1 VDVDGLTRVFGDVT
15 VRPLAPGEEAAL
27 NDAFNAAFSQQRSLE
42 EWAWKFPPEP
52 DGRAIRVAELG
63 GELIAQYA
71 GVPAR
76 VQVDDRVWSAV
87 QIVDV
92 FSTRAARAAL
102 FGRRGVWVRTVD
114 AFIEDIGQSGRA
126 PLFYG
131 FPSARARRLGTLEL
145 GYYTVEPP
153 IAELSR
159 RVAPSPRGLRAC
171 AYRAEPSP
179 DWEPRL
185 DLLWARVRR
194 DYPVAVVRD
203 AAYALRRY
211 AGHPHVR
218 YHRFVILPRVG
229 RRALAWVVF
238 RTDGGVCRLVD
249 LVWDRDH
256 PGALEL
262 VSWLSSRLAADTG
275 CATELAW
282 VTGDP
287 DATGRLQRLG
297 WAVSPQRDG
306 LSFVCRSFDADLD
319 VHAFDHRVYVTLGDS
334 DLV

>member
-1 VDVDGLTRVFGDVT
+1 VDVDELTRSFGDVT
-15 VRPLAPGEEAAL
+15 VRPLARGEEGAL
-27 NDAFNAAFSQQRSLE
+27 NDAFNGVFNQQRSLE

-52 DGRAIRVAELG
+52 DGRAIRVAECG
-63 GELIAQYA
+63 GEIVAHYA

-76 VQVDDRVWSAV
+76 VQVDGRVWSAV

-114 AFIEDIGQSGRA
+114 AFIEDIGFSGRA

-153 IAELSR
+153 LEELNRPVAAR
-159 RVAPSPRGLRAC
+159 RRGLRSWV
-171 AYRAEPSP
+171 YRAEPSA

-185 DLLWARVRR
+185 DLLWDRVRR

-203 AAYALRRY
+203 AEYALRRY
-211 AGHPHVR
+211 AGHPGVR

-229 RRALAWVVF
+229 RRVLAWVVF

-249 LVWDRDH
+249 LLWDRGH
-256 PGALEL
+256 PGALEM
-262 VSWLSSRLAADTG
+262 VSWLSSRLAGDTG
-275 CATELAW
+275 CSTETAW
-282 VTGDP
+282 LHGDREGS
-287 DATGRLQRLG
+287 ARLQARG
-297 WAVSPQRDG
+297 WVVSPQRDG

>member
-1 VDVDGLTRVFGDVT
+1 MDGLTRSFGDVT
-15 VRPLAPGEEAAL
+15 VRPLAPGEEASL
-27 NDAFNAAFSQQRSLE
+27 NDAFNAAFNQQRSLE

-52 DGRAIRVAELG
+52 DGRAIRVAELA
-63 GELIAQYA
+63 GELVAQYA

-92 FSTRAARAAL
+92 FSTRTARAAM

-114 AFIEDIGQSGRA
+114 AFIEDIGESGRA

-131 FPSARARRLGTLEL
+131 FPSSRARRLGTLEL
-145 GYYTVEPP
+145 GYYTVEPRLS
-153 IAELSR
+153 ELVRS
-159 RVAPSPRGLRAC
+159 VEPSPRGLRAC

-203 AAYALRRY
+203 ADYALRRY
-211 AGHPHVR
+211 AGHPSVR

-229 RRALAWVVF
+229 RRVLAWVVF
-238 RTDGGVCRLVD
+238 RTGEGVCRLVD
-249 LVWDRDH
+249 LVWDRGH
-256 PGALEL
+256 PGALEF
-262 VSWLSSRLAADTG
+262 VSWLSSRLATDTG
-275 CATELAW
+275 CGTEQAW
-282 VTGDP
+282 INGDP
-287 DATGRLQRLG
+287 EATARLQRLG
-297 WAVSPQRDG
+297 WVASPQRDG
-306 LSFVCRSFDADLD
+306 LSFVCRSFDPELD
-319 VHAFDHRVYVTLGDS
+319 VHTFDDRVYVTWGDS